1 MGLSMAWIYE
11 MACSDCW
18 VLSLGGLVLL
28 LICVLALLRFLD
40 SLPIEAE
47 GLAILPVK
55 YESLGAA
62 YGQGGKGSMVC
73 I

>member
-1 MGLSMAWIYE
+1 MGLAELI
-11 MACSDCW
+11 
-18 VLSLGGLVLL
+18 VGGLVCWRLSL
-28 LICVLALLRFLD
+28 VAYLCLSLAAVHWEQA
-40 SLPIEAE
+40 IEAE
-47 GLAILPVK
+47 GLAILAVK